1 VTSILRS
8 FYMASPNSLGW
19 SLQYGLDNLPV
30 GFKCTSITAQISD
43 LQITRAYGAKNA
55 STINNGVVEFDAA
68 GSRLGVRLLG
78 PDGVMYAS
86 HEVRPPPFVISL
98 QPGDVRRY
106 GVPYDWNSYQSNG
119 QSNPGPETMTP
130 TQPPIFEGPPAQWP
144 QPQVWR
150 MELDDLCVTNVL
162 SGDARTDHRTVVSAL
177 CVVQFNHDG

>member
-98 QPGDVRRY
+98 QPGDDDGRRRARGALQ
-106 GVPYDWNSYQSNG
+106 GVAIDDQAPAVSRKR
-119 QSNPGPETMTP
+119 PGDYSARFSMTVAGADLDALLARQVDTDETCHV
-130 TQPPIFEGPPAQWP
+130 F
-144 QPQVWR
+144 
-150 MELDDLCVTNVL
+150 
-162 SGDARTDHRTVVSAL
+162 S
-177 CVVQFNHDG
+177 